1 MVGMRKRHKAKER
14 ERLVQLVRTSGE
26 PVKAIAERMGV
37 KASTAYFWLK
47 RARETTPPEFARVVP
62 AGRMAAGAAVRI
74 EVRGAIVHVE
84 SGFDAD
90 LLREVVSAL
99 GRVET

>member
-1 MVGMRKRHKAKER
+1 MGKRHKVKER
-14 ERLVQLVRTSGE
+14 ERLIELVRTSGE

-47 RARETTPPEFARVVP
+47 RAREATPLEFARVIPTV
-62 AGRMAAGAAVRI
+62 RSSKAAMSLEVGGAVI
-74 EVRGAIVHVE
+74 HLE

-90 LLREVVSAL
+90 LLREIVSAL
-99 GRVET
+99 GTAEA

>member
-1 MVGMRKRHKAKER
+1 MVGMGKRHKVKER
-14 ERLVQLVRTSGE
+14 ERLIELVRTSGE

-47 RARETTPPEFARVVP
+47 RARETTTPEFARVIP
-62 AGRMAAGAAVRI
+62 TRQPAGAALRI
-74 EVRGAIVHVE
+74 EVRCAIIHLE

-90 LLREVVSAL
+90 LLREVVSVL
-99 GRVET
+99 RTVEA